1 MPVVQTLE
9 ISQCDVHVRGIIAY
23 LVRHPLLPLGRVARA
38 DALPV
43 LLLRF
48 IERGEQQHKKGQVI
62 IEREPCGGAEA
73 AVKAAAQPAVAL
85 PIPSHLYLGQ
95 VAPVC
100 YYIAEHQTLASR

>member
-85 PIPSHLYLGQ
+85 LIALLLFLFKQLRCCDKIP
-95 VAPVC
+95 
-100 YYIAEHQTLASR
+100 EHIRSSP